1 MGEHT
6 MFADEAG
13 TVTFVCGYNMCGY
26 MPDNEPHGCEDFE
39 AARDCIVGDL
49 ETLKD
54 GDDETD
60 EEEIDE
66 AIDWVMAQSGPF
78 SLTLNGWS
86 YWVAHAID

>member
-1 MGEHT
+1 

-49 ETLKD
+49 ENLKD
-54 GDDETD
+54 SDDELGEFPSED
-60 EEEIDE
+60 EIDE
-66 AIDWVMAQSGPF
+66 AINWVMAQTGPF

-86 YWVAHAID
+86 YWVAYAID